1 MCNLVELTL
10 YAGEKRAEYKEAV
23 LVRPH
28 SELPEEAELKCSA
41 SKSPSE
47 LRVSG
52 DYYIYPIKLN
62 PPTFKTWRYSKTYF
76 SPFLSHRS

>member
-10 YAGEKRAEYKEAV
+10 YAGEKGAEYKEAV

-47 LRVSG
+47 L
-52 DYYIYPIKLN
+52 
-62 PPTFKTWRYSKTYF
+62 
-76 SPFLSHRS
+76 